1 MKLVAENKRARFE
14 YEFIETYEAG
24 IVLTG
29 DEIKSVRLGHFSIV
43 DTYGYVKNEECF
55 LRNSYIKEYS
65 NSFDAGRSGDTSRR
79 DRKLLL
85 HKDEILKIKKKIE
98 QDRLTIVPTK
108 AYFSGSNI
116 KVEIAVARGKKLYDK
131 RESLKQKDLDRRLK
145 WKFELYSKH
154 EALRDINS
162 KWNEIKKNSLT
173 RKK

>member
-1 MKLVAENKRARFE
+1 MKIVAENKRARFE
-14 YEFIETYEAG
+14 YELLDAYEAG

-43 DTYGYVKNEECF
+43 DTYGFVKDGECF

-65 NSFDAGRSGDTSRR
+65 NSFDAGRYGDTSRR

-98 QDRLTIVPTK
+98 QDHLTLVPTK

-131 RESLKQKDLDRRLK
+131 RESLKKKDI
-145 WKFELYSKH
+145 E
-154 EALRDINS
+154 
-162 KWNEIKKNSLT
+162 
-173 RKK
+173 RKMR

>member
-14 YEFIETYEAG
+14 YELLETFEAG

-43 DTYGYVKNEECF
+43 DTYGFIKDNECF

-65 NSFDAGRSGDTSRR
+65 NSFDAGRFGDTSRR

-85 HKDEILKIKKKIE
+85 NKDEILKMKKKIE
-98 QDRLTIVPTK
+98 QDKLTLVPTK

-116 KVEIAVARGKKLYDK
+116 KVEIAIARGKKLYDK
-131 RESLKQKDLDRRLK
+131 RESLKKKDLDRRLK
-145 WKFELYSKH
+145 Q
-154 EALRDINS
+154 N
-162 KWNEIKKNSLT
+162 
-173 RKK
+173 

>member
-14 YEFIETYEAG
+14 YELLETYEAG

-43 DTYGYVKNEECF
+43 DCYGFIKNDECF
-55 LRNSYIKEYS
+55 LRNSYVKEYL
-65 NSFDAGRSGDTSRR
+65 NSFDSGRGADSSRR

-85 HKDEILKIKKKIE
+85 HKEEIQKMKKKIE
-98 QDRLTIVPTK
+98 QDHLTLVPTK

-131 RESLKQKDLDRRLK
+131 RESLKKKDLDRKLK
-145 WKFELYSKH
+145 
-154 EALRDINS
+154 
-162 KWNEIKKNSLT
+162 
-173 RKK
+173 